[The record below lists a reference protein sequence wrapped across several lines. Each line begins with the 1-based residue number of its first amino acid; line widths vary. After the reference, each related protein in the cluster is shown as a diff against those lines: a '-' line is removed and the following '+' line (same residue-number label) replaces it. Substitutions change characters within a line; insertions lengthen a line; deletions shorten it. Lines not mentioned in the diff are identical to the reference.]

1 MPTKQELLRD
11 LQSDNPST
19 RFTAWRQTGDADP
32 DVLPDLGR
40 LAASDNPGVAKAA
53 REALTTMVHAKRA
66 AVVPQLLTLTT
77 GAYVQSVKALAYRLL
92 SLVAAGDAVP
102 AIARAIQNR
111 DLREEVVFCL
121 ERIPGPASIKA
132 LLAACKDA
140 PEDFQPR
147 LLAALGH
154 RRAPEALPLIAEA
167 LRSSNQEIALAALK
181 AYGRIGKKTASPP
194 RLPDPTALSAWQRLE
209 HQDSLLRWADA
220 QAAEGNHADA
230 MRVYQQALHRPEEH
244 WQCAAIVGIAKM
256 ATPEAA
262 ATIFPKLNS
271 PHRTVRLTARNAWQ
285 AMATATATEPRP

>member
-19 RFTAWRQTGDADP
+19 RFAAWRQAGDADP
-32 DVLPDLGR
+32 DALPDLGR

-77 GAYVQSVKALAYRLL
+77 GAYTQSVKILAYRLL
-92 SLVAAGDAVP
+92 SLVASGDAVP

-167 LRSSNQEIALAALK
+167 LRSPNQEIALAALK

-194 RLPDPTALSAWQRLE
+194 RLPDPASLSAWQRLE

-220 QAAEGNHADA
+220 QVAEGNRAEA
-230 MRVYQQALHRPEEH
+230 MRVYQQALNRPEEH
-244 WQCAAIVGIAKM
+244 WQCAAILGIAKM

-285 AMATATATEPRP
+285 ALATEPRP